1 MKETELIFHPL
12 KHNSIKILNELLEK
26 GIPPDITIN
35 HNNSDYFFFEFLI
48 DNISSV
54 RNSNTFDQ
62 IIESIQKF
70 NFNFKIT
77 NNTPLSKIIFS
88 DNVSL
93 NTFNNI
99 KQYFSN
105 IDYDTIL
112 DKLLLKDY
120 FDSNLLINK
129 INKLENINFDI
140 LKESVISNPHLE
152 YLNIK
157 DPVFN
162 IFHNNKVFNSLTCEE
177 LDLLKSKGVNFNN
190 EIILNLAVTNND
202 LKLDTLYYLINEV
215 QTIDKYSEDIFH
227 QILIK
232 KIPNE
237 DKISILNNFFDKN
250 INNDIDNNP
259 DTISWI
265 LSTDNIIQNYI
276 FNHKNIDMLKIA
288 NIFLDSSF
296 YKIQKNYI
304 INQNYIEHFE
314 ESFDSTINNRL
325 RIFES
330 IINYIPIDQRQS
342 LDIKS
347 IIQIRQKENFS
358 KIFPEKY
365 VNEFFEKFN
374 NIYQRLL
381 LNDIISDKVT
391 IPKKNNRL

>member
-265 LSTDNIIQNYI
+265 LSTNNIIQNYI

>member
-237 DKISILNNFFDKN
+237 DKISILNNFFNKN

>member
-190 EIILNLAVTNND
+190 EIILNLAVTNNN

>member
-105 IDYDTIL
+105 IDYDIIL

-140 LKESVISNPHLE
+140 LKESVISNPYLE

-237 DKISILNNFFDKN
+237 DKISILNNFFNKN